1 MSEHEKIEAILR
13 GVQDIKIELAKH
25 IVHQE
30 QQRKELDALNKKVE
44 ALEGNQNKAIGVL
57 SIGGL
62 SATAF
67 FAWLFKHI

>member
-1 MSEHEKIEAILR
+1 MSERDTIEAIYK
-13 GVQDIKIELAKH
+13 GVNDIKIELAKH

-30 QQRKELDALNKKVE
+30 QQRKEIDALNKKVE
-44 ALEGNQNKAIGVL
+44 ILEGNQNKAIGVL